1 MSDSTAEFL
10 EALGRRGYEPLLA
23 KVRGR
28 VRIDMTDGGEVDR
41 WLVTID
47 NGVVDVSDG
56 DGDADCTIRGARA
69 LLDAICRGDKNA
81 MAAVLRNELVC
92 TGDVELLFAIQRT
105 FPGPPQQRPRP
116 TAAKQQP

>member
-1 MSDSTAEFL
+1 MSDSVAEFF

-47 NGVVDVSDG
+47 NGEVGVSNG
-56 DGDADCTIRGARA
+56 DGDADCTIRAARV
-69 LLDAICRGDKNA
+69 LLDAICRGDQNA

-105 FPGPPQQRPRP
+105 FPGPRQQRPRS
-116 TAAKQQP
+116 TAGKQQP